1 MTLWG
6 IVIIASLACLALKT
20 IGCLVC
26 KTALDKPPTSRVANL
41 FTGALFAALIGV
53 QTFGQGQHLEFD
65 ARVPA
70 LLVAAPYSSLCV
82 CRSFWW

>member
-26 KTALDKPPTSRVANL
+26 KTALDKPATSRVANL
-41 FTGALFAALIGV
+41 TGR
-53 QTFGQGQHLEFD
+53 QHHGS
-65 ARVPA
+65 PT
-70 LLVAAPYSSLCV
+70 S
-82 CRSFWW
+82 